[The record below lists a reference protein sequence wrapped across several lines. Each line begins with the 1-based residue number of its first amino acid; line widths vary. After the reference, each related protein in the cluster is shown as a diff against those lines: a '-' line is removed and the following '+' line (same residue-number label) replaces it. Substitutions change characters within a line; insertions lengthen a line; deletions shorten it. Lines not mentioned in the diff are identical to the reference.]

1 LNDLALLRLAQHRRA
16 EAVTLF
22 ARAFTLSE
30 ARLRKEALGLSES
43 RLASFLQML
52 RSDEERLYSVLRA
65 YRGDPGVRRL
75 ALTAA
80 LLLKG
85 RSLDELAD
93 TSRTIH
99 RSLDTRDHDAFAR
112 LRSLRTQITRL
123 SLDSRGQTT
132 LDDSQRLMD
141 LAEQGDALEAD
152 LATRSA
158 PLRALNA
165 LPPPGDMVDR
175 VAATLPRDAALVELV
190 AYVDRPLVPGR
201 GTPRSKIPDQLCYLM
216 LVLFPDGRIR
226 AVDLGPA
233 APIDS
238 AASRLRDTLASRDAG
253 YQDAAVGLYRLV
265 FKPLLPLL
273 GNIRKLFVAPDG
285 QLALVPIAAL
295 HDGHQFLA
303 DTFDFT
309 YLTSGRDLLPRPDG
323 TPPST
328 SVAILADPD
337 YGMAPAAQEPAPD
350 GGVAIAM
357 AERSHSVERFFSGD
371 RADLS
376 GQRWP
381 RLPGTRQEAEAIHQ
395 LLSQSR
401 VFLGADASKERLL
414 HLSTPGILHIAA
426 HGYFLEDSAAPPGTR
441 GLGESGLTGGGPTP
455 HLPDPLLRSG
465 LVLAGASSAPA
476 NQLGSSFITALE
488 LAGLNLWGTQL
499 VVLSACDTGRG
510 DIKRGQGVYGL
521 RRALVAAGAETLVV
535 SLWKVD
541 DDVTR
546 ILMERYYLNLLAG
559 QGRAAALREA
569 MLAIREQHPDPHF
582 WAPFIAIG
590 RDTPLRQIAPSSQ

>member
-1 LNDLALLRLAQHRRA
+1 MQGLYDQAEPPMRRAVAISEATFGKNHSYISFALTNLAIINKHQGSYERAEQLFQRALSIRETTLGKNHPSLRYLLRNFANLYRDQGAYERAEPLYRRTLAIWSTLGVHRFEAPVLNDLALLRLAQHRRA

-371 RADLS
+371 RADL
-376 GQRWP
+376 
-381 RLPGTRQEAEAIHQ
+381 
-395 LLSQSR
+395 
-401 VFLGADASKERLL
+401 
-414 HLSTPGILHIAA
+414 
-426 HGYFLEDSAAPPGTR
+426 
-441 GLGESGLTGGGPTP
+441 
-455 HLPDPLLRSG
+455 
-465 LVLAGASSAPA
+465 
-476 NQLGSSFITALE
+476 
-488 LAGLNLWGTQL
+488 
-499 VVLSACDTGRG
+499 
-510 DIKRGQGVYGL
+510 
-521 RRALVAAGAETLVV
+521 
-535 SLWKVD
+535 
-541 DDVTR
+541 
-546 ILMERYYLNLLAG
+546 
-559 QGRAAALREA
+559 
-569 MLAIREQHPDPHF
+569 
-582 WAPFIAIG
+582 
-590 RDTPLRQIAPSSQ
+590 